1 VAYHFYSEREVHMNA
16 DQKDVN
22 RGFWLQ
28 WVLASAIGFGVGAIL
43 ASGLSY
49 ALFPRDTFDIVIGVS
64 FGILFGSVGGLAQ
77 WLVLRQQFTGVGLW
91 VPVSALGFM
100 IATGI
105 AAGIVQPVA
114 SSSNTLAFLFAGI
127 FGVIGGLI
135 QWLVLRMEGMG
146 MGWWLVP
153 NLLGSLLGIALGI
166 PVVNAMS
173 TANYDFG
180 LFVLF
185 GAAFGAGLGIITAW
199 PLDWLLRHPQSA
211 SRVEAAPS
219 AQKQI

>member
-1 VAYHFYSEREVHMNA
+1 MNA
-16 DQKDVN
+16 NQKDVS

-49 ALFPRDTFDIVIGVS
+49 ALFPRDTFDVVIGVS
-64 FGILFGSVGGLAQ
+64 FGILFGAVGGLAQ
-77 WLVLRQQFTGVGLW
+77 WLILREQFTGVGLW
-91 VPVSALGFM
+91 VPASALGFV

-105 AAGIVQPVA
+105 AAGMGQPVA
-114 SSSNTLAFLFAGI
+114 SNSSALAFLFAAI
-127 FGVIGGLI
+127 FGLIGGLI
-135 QWLVLRMEGMG
+135 QWLILRMQGMG
-146 MGWWLVP
+146 IGWWLVP

-166 PVVNAMS
+166 PVVNAMNP
-173 TANYDFG
+173 ANYNFG

-199 PLDWLLRHPQSA
+199 PLDWLLHHPESG
-211 SRVEAAPS
+211 SRVEATRS
-219 AQKQI
+219 AQ